1 MRILIAEDD
10 FISRSLLDTT
20 LRKWGHEVVAY
31 NDGLSAHEALL
42 REDAPQLAILD
53 WMMPGKD
60 GDEVCR
66 LVREQRPPT
75 NLYLILLTAR
85 SSKQDLVKGLESGA
99 DDFVAKPFDRAELRA
114 KVNAG
119 AHTIELQNNLAA
131 RLRELETSLAHVKQ
145 LQGILPICSYCSRVR
160 DDQDY
165 WQKVESYLMLHT
177 DVQLSHAVCP
187 QCYDGIVTLML
198 EETMAKMKADSLGE

>member
-187 QCYDGIVTLML
+187 QCYDGIVTPML
-198 EETMAKMKADSLGE
+198 EETMAKMKADSLDE